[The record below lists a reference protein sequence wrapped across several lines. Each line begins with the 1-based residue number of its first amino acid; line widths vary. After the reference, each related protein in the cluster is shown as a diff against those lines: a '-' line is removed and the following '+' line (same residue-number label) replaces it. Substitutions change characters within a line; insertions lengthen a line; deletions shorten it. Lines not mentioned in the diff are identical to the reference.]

1 MYTQE
6 QFQLSMQ
13 KAMENQKTYTEDSID
28 QARTKWQEAREL
40 VQHIESGGKSTYRID
55 EARRA
60 EEDAHKELNDAL
72 KYAGPLA
79 ARKRAREFAEK
90 REQEHHTEQVQHAAE
105 EKASFR
111 AEVRARW
118 LAAGGS
124 EHQFSEQF
132 ESLWTDEVRR
142 RVQQEPSE
150 VERMKQK
157 MHSTGRYSF

>member
-6 QFQLSMQ
+6 QFQQSMQ

-28 QARTKWQEAREL
+28 QARTKWQDAREL
-40 VQHIESGGKSTYRID
+40 VQHIESGGRSIYRID

-60 EEDAHKELNDAL
+60 EEDAHKELDDAL

-105 EKASFR
+105 EKATFLAS
-111 AEVRARW
+111 AKARW

-124 EHQFSEQF
+124 EQQFSEQF

-142 RVQQEPSE
+142 RVREEPTE
-150 VERMKQK
+150 VERVKQK
-157 MHSTGRYSF
+157 LRETGQYGI

>member
-6 QFQLSMQ
+6 QFQQSMQ

-28 QARTKWQEAREL
+28 QARTKWQDAREL
-40 VQHIESGGKSTYRID
+40 VQHIESGGRSIYRVD

-60 EEDAHKELNDAL
+60 EEDAHKELDDAL

-79 ARKRAREFAEK
+79 ARKRARELAAK
-90 REQEHHTEQVQHAAE
+90 REQEHHTEQVEHAAT
-105 EKASFR
+105 EKAAFLAS
-111 AEVRARW
+111 AKARW

-132 ESLWTDEVRR
+132 ETLWTDEVRR
-142 RVQQEPSE
+142 RVQQEPTE
-150 VERMKQK
+150 VERVKQK
-157 MHSTGRYSF
+157 LRATGQYSI